1 MIRYA
6 EIIDESVVDGLGIRV
21 TAFLQG
27 CPRRCEAC
35 HNPQLLPMKG
45 GIQTSER
52 ELAELL
58 LSKVTPLHKGI
69 TFSGGD
75 PLAQPD
81 ALLKV
86 IFFIKRRN
94 PRLNIWV
101 YTGFVFDEIKHL
113 PVMSLI
119 DVLVDGPFILAQ
131 KNLSLPFRG
140 SSNQRIINVP
150 ASLKSGKLIELQ
162 VEGTYQN
169 NLTTAV

>member
-45 GIQTSER
+45 GIQTSEG
-52 ELAELL
+52 ELADLL
-58 LSKVTPLHKGI
+58 LGRVTPLHKGV

-86 IFFIKRRN
+86 IFLIKRRN
-94 PRLNIWV
+94 PRLDIWV
-101 YTGFVFDEIKHL
+101 YTGFVFDDIKHL

-119 DVLVDGPFILAQ
+119 DVLVDGPFILEQ
-131 KNLSLPFRG
+131 RNLSLLFRG
-140 SSNQRIINVP
+140 SSNQKIINVP
-150 ASLKSGKLIELQ
+150 ASLKAGRPIELQ
-162 VEGTYQN
+162 IEEIYQSS
-169 NLTTAV
+169 LTTAV

>member
-6 EIIDESVVDGLGIRV
+6 QIIDESVVDGLGIRV

-35 HNPQLLPMKG
+35 HNPQLLPMEG
-45 GIQTSER
+45 GIQTSET
-52 ELAELL
+52 EFAELL

-86 IFFIKRRN
+86 IFLIKRKKPN
-94 PRLNIWV
+94 LNIWA
-101 YTGFVFDEIKHL
+101 YTGFVFEDIQHL

-119 DVLVDGPFILAQ
+119 DVLVDGPFILA
-131 KNLSLPFRG
+131 KKDLGLPFKG
-140 SSNQRIINVP
+140 SSNQRIIDVP
-150 ASLKSGKLIELQ
+150 ASLKAGKPLELTL
-162 VEGTYQN
+162 EGICRN
-169 NLTTAV
+169 NLTAAI